1 MRISDWSS
9 DVCSSDLHLEKALQ
23 DEDNELHR
31 SIIVVQHQYLRR
43 RRLFGARARTG
54 GDAQMAAILIDLAVR
69 HHGRAF
75 IYVVHLVH
83 ASGRI
88 WHAPPEVQE
97 PSADKCVRTAVCMFK
112 MQKLNLTPHSRRG
125 CTYIPVWKGTLET
138 ERRRGGKK

>member
-9 DVCSSDLHLEKALQ
+9 DVCSSDL
-23 DEDNELHR
+23 
-31 SIIVVQHQYLRR
+31 QYLIR

-54 GDAQMAAILIDLAVR
+54 GDAQIAAILIALAVR

-88 WHAPPEVQE
+88 WHAPPEGQE
-97 PSADKCVRTAVCMFK
+97 HSADKSVRTDIFMFK
-112 MQKLNLTPHSRRG
+112 MQTRKRPRNSRRG
-125 CTYIPVWKGTLET
+125 
-138 ERRRGGKK
+138 RHS

>member
-9 DVCSSDLHLEKALQ
+9 DVCSSDL
-23 DEDNELHR
+23 
-31 SIIVVQHQYLRR
+31 QYLIR

-54 GDAQMAAILIDLAVR
+54 GDAQIAAILIALAVR

-88 WHAPPEVQE
+88 WHAPPEGQE
-97 PSADKCVRTAVCMFK
+97 DRKSVVLGKTVSGRVDLGGRRN
-112 MQKLNLTPHSRRG
+112 LN
-125 CTYIPVWKGTLET
+125 
-138 ERRRGGKK
+138 KKQ